1 MYNSGRYIEM
11 QKVYSKTTKLGQAK
25 FKGQKALVVDALSS
39 CSTPVTID
47 VLAPIVDKHGR
58 YSALLNEWAKENG
71 GVKASIQHHLRA
83 LKNLGM
89 VEEGLAPT
97 PIRTQ
102 IVAWGN
108 SQALRVPR
116 AMLEALRINEGDEVE
131 MMVEN
136 GRLFVQPVNPKL
148 TLESL
153 VAAITPENR
162 HSETDWGKPSGN
174 EVW

>member
-1 MYNSGRYIEM
+1 
-11 QKVYSKTTKLGQAK
+11 
-25 FKGQKALVVDALSS
+25 
-39 CSTPVTID
+39 
-47 VLAPIVDKHGR
+47 
-58 YSALLNEWAKENG
+58 
-71 GVKASIQHHLRA
+71 
-83 LKNLGM
+83 
-89 VEEGLAPT
+89 
-97 PIRTQ
+97 
-102 IVAWGN
+102 
-108 SQALRVPR
+108 
-116 AMLEALRINEGDEVE
+116 MLEALRINEGDEVE

>member
-83 LKNLGM
+83 LKNLGKQPGPSSSASH
-89 VEEGLAPT
+89 VGSA
-97 PIRTQ
+97 
-102 IVAWGN
+102 
-108 SQALRVPR
+108 
-116 AMLEALRINEGDEVE
+116 
-131 MMVEN
+131 EN
-136 GRLFVQPVNPKL
+136 Q
-148 TLESL
+148 
-153 VAAITPENR
+153 
-162 HSETDWGKPSGN
+162 
-174 EVW
+174 

>member
-1 MYNSGRYIEM
+1 L
-11 QKVYSKTTKLGQAK
+11 QKVYRKTTKLAQAK

-39 CSTPVTID
+39 CSAPMTID
-47 VLAPIVDKHGR
+47 ALAPMVDKHGR

-71 GVKASIQHHLRA
+71 GVKGSIQYHLRA
-83 LKNLGM
+83 LKKLGM
-89 VEEGLAPT
+89 VEEASAPT

-102 IVAWGN
+102 IVTWGN

-116 AMLEALRINEGDEVE
+116 AMLDALRINEGDELE

-162 HSETDWGKPSGN
+162 HGETDWGKPAGN